1 MLAAARHCPTGWF
14 GDNKVFVSHVWRQ
27 LHEEPGVP
35 PLDLPA
41 FKQRLVEANQAGL
54 LTLSRADLV
63 QVMDPADVRD
73 SEIQYLN
80 ATFHFLLVER
90 NRP

>member
-1 MLAAARHCPTGWF
+1 M
-14 GDNKVFVSHVWRQ
+14 
-27 LHEEPGVP
+27 P